1 MVVTGRRYGARVPA
15 APVPPPVPAAPG
27 PPAPGRVAPPA
38 RPGRRELAAALVFPA
53 RCPGCGVPAEPACAA
68 CLAAVPRAPAAPPP
82 PGIDAWVAPFAYRG
96 VVREVIT
103 RAKYRDRHAALPWLA
118 RAMAG
123 AWWAADLPPPDAVT
137 WVPAAPARRRARGVD
152 HARRL
157 ATGVAGALGVPA
169 VALLV
174 RRDPQPQ
181 TGRGLDARRAGPDVG
196 LRPGS
201 ARRVVPGRLLL
212 VDDVATTGATLRVCA
227 AVLRAAGVASVVAC
241 TGART
246 PGRG

>member
-1 MVVTGRRYGARVPA
+1 M
-15 APVPPPVPAAPG
+15 
-27 PPAPGRVAPPA
+27 
-38 RPGRRELAAALVFPA
+38 
-53 RCPGCGVPAEPACAA
+53 
-68 CLAAVPRAPAAPPP
+68 
-82 PGIDAWVAPFAYRG
+82 
-96 VVREVIT
+96 VREVIT

-123 AWWAADLPPPDAVT
+123 AWWAADLPAPDAVT

-174 RRDPQPQ
+174 RRDPQTQ
-181 TGRGLDARRAGPDVG
+181 TGRGLDDRRRGPDVVLRAGLARRA
-196 LRPGS
+196 
-201 ARRVVPGRLLL
+201 VPGRVLL

-227 AVLRAAGVASVVAC
+227 GVLRGAGVASVVAC
-241 TGART
+241 TAART